1 MRNKIIAVNAIIVA
15 IVGLLS
21 FVLMRSAV
29 VSAASNSTQLLAE
42 SKYNAQGAAARLEL
56 DGLKM
61 ARWLSAKAGE
71 AATQDAFNKADPSAA
86 GAAAMAACDA
96 MVSSAKGST
105 EFHDTVPAMVVFVDV
120 EGKIV
125 GRNGSNVGKG
135 EDLGAVYP
143 MFKAAVAKGNS
154 GTDVWVNKA
163 RNDQFLAS
171 YVPVRND
178 RGVIVGSIVAGI
190 QINDELSRIS
200 EATTG
205 RALVLVGAD
214 KDALSVLA
222 RSAADTSALDE
233 VVVKPVAEKGV
244 KEVVSSVIEKGHV
257 DAAQAVDMMVAAA
270 PLEGLGDGKSKVLVV
285 AAPATSIDGAS
296 AIPLPILG
304 VTALGLILVV
314 IGGWLLGNYI
324 MAPIGTLEEGLLA
337 ILNGQADKR
346 FQIEHAELGGLA
358 FRIDQLLNQ
367 LMGVEEDT
375 TDDEG
380 RVSIAP
386 TAAALNAA
394 VHVEPSTGNVNGA
407 ALAAEPADAYYA
419 RIYGEY
425 IAAKKANNE
434 ATDHITKD
442 TFVQRI
448 QGMEAEALQK
458 QGRPVRYQV
467 QARGNEVVLL
477 AVPLS

>member
-1 MRNKIIAVNAIIVA
+1 MRYKIIVVNAIIVA

-21 FVLMRSAV
+21 FVLMRSAIQ
-29 VSAASNSTQLLAE
+29 SAASNPPLLLAE
-42 SKYNAQGAAARLEL
+42 SKHNAQGAAARLEL

-61 ARWLSAKAGE
+61 ERWLSGKASE

-86 GAAAMAACDA
+86 GAAAMSACEA
-96 MVSSAKGST
+96 MVSAAKGSPD
-105 EFHDTVPAMVVFVDV
+105 FHDTVPAMVVFVDV
-120 EGKIV
+120 DGKIV

-135 EDLGAVYP
+135 EDLGAAYP

-154 GTDVWVNKA
+154 GTDVWVSKS

-178 RGVIVGSIVAGI
+178 KGAIVGSIVAGI

-205 RALVLVGAD
+205 RALILVAAD
-214 KDALSVLA
+214 KDAVTVLA
-222 RSAADTSALDE
+222 RSAADTSALDDL
-233 VVVKPVAEKGV
+233 VVKPVADKGV
-244 KEVVSSVIEKGHV
+244 KETVRSVIDKGHV
-257 DAAQAVDMMVAAA
+257 DAAQTADMMVAAA
-270 PLEGLGDGKSKVLVV
+270 PLEGLGDGKSKVLVA
-285 AAPATSIDGAS
+285 AAPATSMEGATS
-296 AIPLPILG
+296 IPLPILG

-324 MAPIGTLEEGLLA
+324 MAPIGILEEGLLA

-367 LMGVEEDT
+367 LMGVEEDP
-375 TDDEG
+375 TDEEG

-394 VHVEPSTGNVNGA
+394 VSVEPSSNNVDVA
-407 ALAAEPADAYYA
+407 ALASEAADAYYT

-458 QGRPVRYQV
+458 HGKPVRYQV

-477 AVPLS
+477 AVPLA

>member
-29 VSAASNSTQLLAE
+29 QSAASNPPQLLAE
-42 SKYNAQGAAARLEL
+42 SKHNAQGAAARLEL

-61 ARWLSAKAGE
+61 ERWLAGKAVE
-71 AATQDAFNKADPSAA
+71 SATQDAFNKADPSAA
-86 GAAAMAACDA
+86 GAAAMSACDA
-96 MVSSAKGST
+96 MVSAAKGSP
-105 EFHDTVPAMVVFVDV
+105 EFHESVPAMIVFVNVD
-120 EGKIV
+120 GKIV

-135 EDLGAVYP
+135 EDLGAAYP
-143 MFKAAVAKGNS
+143 MYKAAVSKGNS
-154 GTDVWVNKA
+154 GSDVWVNKG

-178 RGVIVGSIVAGI
+178 KGAIVGSIVAGI

-205 RALVLVGAD
+205 RALILVAAD
-214 KDALSVLA
+214 KDTVSVIA
-222 RSAADTSALDE
+222 RSAADTSALDD

-244 KEVVSSVIEKGHV
+244 KETVRSVIDKGHV

-270 PLEGLGDGKSKVLVV
+270 PLEGLGDGKSKVLVA
-285 AAPATSIDGAS
+285 AAPSTSIDGAS

-324 MAPIGTLEEGLLA
+324 MAPIGILEEGLLA

-394 VHVEPSTGNVNGA
+394 VSVESTSNVNSA
-407 ALAAEPADAYYA
+407 ALASEAADAYYT

-434 ATDHITKD
+434 ATDHITKE
-442 TFVQRI
+442 TFVTRI

-458 QGRPVRYQV
+458 HGKPVRYQV

-477 AVPLS
+477 AVPLA